1 MAILLNKPRGAGY
14 PMERMNYVAYQNIKG
29 GKIRN
34 IQGRVKD
41 RKINI
46 FYTSLVV
53 TIRKALTENVWRIA
67 DD

>member
-1 MAILLNKPRGAGY
+1 
-14 PMERMNYVAYQNIKG
+14 MERMNYVAYQNIKG

-34 IQGRVKD
+34 IQGRAKD

-46 FYTSLVV
+46 FYTPLVV
-53 TIRKALTENVWRIA
+53 RIRKALTENGLRIA